1 MITITARY
9 RPRKTRPDPMV
20 IPKTTMIPGHHES
33 ANRITPS
40 PMRSNPP
47 VIPPPTRSL
56 SILHHDCRG
65 RGAKTFSVKSHPRM
79 ASVRSKVNDVPVVV
93 VEMWEGRTPEQK
105 EKLIQSITRAF
116 EESLGT
122 KPESL
127 HIVIHDVPR
136 TNWGSK
142 GQQASK
148 ATP

>member
-1 MITITARY
+1 
-9 RPRKTRPDPMV
+9 
-20 IPKTTMIPGHHES
+20 
-33 ANRITPS
+33 
-40 PMRSNPP
+40 
-47 VIPPPTRSL
+47 
-56 SILHHDCRG
+56 
-65 RGAKTFSVKSHPRM
+65 M
-79 ASVRSKVNDVPVVV
+79 ASVQGKVNDVPVVV

-127 HIVIHDVPR
+127 HIVIHDVPK